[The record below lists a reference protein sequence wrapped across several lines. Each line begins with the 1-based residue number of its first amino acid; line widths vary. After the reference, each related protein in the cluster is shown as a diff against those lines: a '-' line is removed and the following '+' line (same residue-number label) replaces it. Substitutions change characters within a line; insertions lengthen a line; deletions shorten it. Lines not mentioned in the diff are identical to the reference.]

1 LGDILRSRSRYRDI
15 VVCGLVLA
23 CFASGCG
30 SNREAD
36 SATGG
41 ATDGGGGSASD
52 AAEDPNCPLP
62 EPAPV
67 VCFDEAGPRPSLSRV
82 AHCPRMARE
91 IARLSG
97 PMYGVRALGDMMY
110 WRSEAAIMR
119 QKGTSRPETL
129 ITDATIG
136 GFEVD
141 DLGVYFV
148 TNGLDGPR
156 DLLRMNLDG
165 TELMTLSTDIGHW
178 ELAIDQ
184 DRIYFDTDDHKLVA
198 TSKTRGGSIE
208 AIAGPSS
215 VSLMKGYALGLIDAT
230 HIYWTEHAPDYT
242 LKRVAKG
249 TSSVET
255 LADQLPG
262 RAILLKGDALLLSH
276 SNYILEISK
285 AGGCPQLL
293 AAPSSSIDWVAA
305 DERAVYWNSI
315 DGSGDLLLK
324 RTTRTGG
331 VTIEVIAPGVLAG
344 TGTNLLLT
352 PTQVIVAT
360 DTGSSAPKILAID
373 RR

>member
-1 LGDILRSRSRYRDI
+1 MNSLGDILRNRSRCRDI
-15 VVCGLVLA
+15 LRCGLVLV

-36 SATGG
+36 STTDDAGG
-41 ATDGGGGSASD
+41 RASD

-62 EPAPV
+62 DPAPA
-67 VCFDEAGPRPSLSRV
+67 VCFEETGPRPSLTRV
-82 AHCPRMARE
+82 AHCPRMARQ
-91 IARLSG
+91 IARLAG
-97 PMYGVRALGDMMY
+97 PMYGIRALGDMLY
-110 WRSEAAIMR
+110 WRSEDAIMR
-119 QKGTSRPETL
+119 QKGTSSPETL
-129 ITDATIG
+129 ITDATIS

-148 TNGLDGPR
+148 TNGLNGPR

-165 TELMTLSTDIGHW
+165 TGLMTLSTDVGHW
-178 ELAIDQ
+178 EFAIDQ

-215 VSLMKGYALGLIDAT
+215 VSLMKGYRLGLIDAT

-249 TSSVET
+249 TANVET
-255 LADQLPG
+255 LSDQLPG
-262 RAILLKGDALLLSH
+262 RAILLKGDAVLLSH

-293 AAPSSSIDWVAA
+293 AAPSSAIDWVAA
-305 DERAVYWNSI
+305 DERALYWYSV
-315 DGSGDLLLK
+315 DGSGDLLLM

-331 VTIEVIAPGVLAG
+331 VTIEVMAPGVLPGVG
-344 TGTNLLLT
+344 THLLLT
-352 PTQVIVAT
+352 PTQVILAT
-360 DTGSSAPKILAID
+360 ETGSDIPKIFAID
-373 RR
+373 RQ